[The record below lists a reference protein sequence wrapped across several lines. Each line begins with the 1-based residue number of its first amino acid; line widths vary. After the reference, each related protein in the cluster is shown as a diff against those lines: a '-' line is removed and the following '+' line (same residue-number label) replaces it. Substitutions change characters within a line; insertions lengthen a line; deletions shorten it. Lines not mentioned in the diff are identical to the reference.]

1 MELIVFIGL
10 QGCGKSTFYHTYFAA
25 THDHI
30 SKDLLGNNKNPT
42 RRQLQLIESALQ
54 AKHSVVVDNTNPTF
68 EVRKLLIE
76 LGHLYRATITRY
88 YFEPNLKQSLERNKQ
103 RSGKAKVPDVT
114 IYATNKKLESP
125 TYAEG
130 FDKIYI
136 VRAAAS
142 ALFEINE
149 WSGNTLMPPQS
160 QPSKHL
166 QVSPPIETPG
176 PHPAKQND
184 AYSPARPVLVHL
196 AISPAQGVPHMA
208 RQNN

>member
-10 QGCGKSTFYHTYFAA
+10 QGSGKSTFYHTYFAA

-30 SKDLLGNNKNPT
+30 SKDLLGNNKNPN

-76 LGHLYRATITRY
+76 LGHLYGATITGY

-103 RSGKAKVPDVT
+103 RSGKAKVPDVA
-114 IYATNKKLESP
+114 IYATNKKLEP
-125 TYAEG
+125 PAYAEG

-136 VRAAAS
+136 VRTAAN

-184 AYSPARPVLVHL
+184 A
-196 AISPAQGVPHMA
+196 
-208 RQNN
+208 